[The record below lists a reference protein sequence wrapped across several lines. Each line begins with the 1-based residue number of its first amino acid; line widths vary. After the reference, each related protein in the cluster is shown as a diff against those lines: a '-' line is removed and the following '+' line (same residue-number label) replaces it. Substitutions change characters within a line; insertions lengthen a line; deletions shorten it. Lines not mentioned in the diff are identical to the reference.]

1 MKHTGVFLL
10 LITPLFFGC
19 AQPANE
25 VNLYSA
31 RHYDTDIALY
41 ENFTKETGIKVNL
54 IEGKSD
60 ALIERIA
67 NEGEL
72 SPADVLVTVDAGRLW
87 RAEERGI
94 FQTIKSD
101 ILDDRIP
108 ANLRQADG
116 KWFGISKRNRVIVIN
131 AETEL
136 PIDIERYEDLADPAL
151 NGLVCMRSSGNIYN
165 ISLMASV
172 LEVAGLS
179 LIHI

>member
-1 MKHTGVFLL
+1 MKQTGVFLL

-94 FQTIKSD
+94 FQTVKSD
-101 ILDDRIP
+101 NP
-108 ANLRQADG
+108 G
-116 KWFGISKRNRVIVIN
+116 
-131 AETEL
+131 
-136 PIDIERYEDLADPAL
+136 
-151 NGLVCMRSSGNIYN
+151 
-165 ISLMASV
+165 
-172 LEVAGLS
+172 
-179 LIHI
+179 